1 MYFSNNS
8 CKQYI
13 KNRVKLITEEDPIKD
28 SNIIWAH
35 SSDG

>member
-13 KNRVKLITEEDPIKD
+13 KNIVKLITEKDLTKD

>member
-1 MYFSNNS
+1 MYFINIG

-13 KNRVKLITEEDPIKD
+13 KNRVMLITEEDLTKD